1 MTHHIRSRSALMRRC
16 SSSCARSSS
25 TSTHRT
31 TRLMIA
37 MTACIQLGVAA
48 PGGAQARP
56 ATQPPTAAA
65 APRPAATPVAIVGA
79 RVYPVSGP
87 MIENATVILRDGK
100 VAAVGANIPV
110 PADAQRI
117 DAAGKWVTPGLF
129 NTESSLGL
137 TEIGAVPE
145 TVEGTARGRDQIA
158 AAFRVW
164 EGFNPASV
172 LLAPARN
179 EGVTSVVIVPGGG
192 LVAGQAAVVDLSG
205 TTIVDMLRR
214 GPAAMV
220 AQLGSSQQG
229 GAGARGELIMRLR
242 ELLDEARVFR
252 ARTTVSAPR
261 LSPTEFEASRTHLAA
276 MTPVLTGQIPLII
289 GADMASDIDAAL
301 RLAEEYG
308 LRIMISGGAEAW
320 KLADRLA
327 AARVPVLTG
336 ALNNIPGGFSTLGAR
351 QENAALL
358 RRAGVNVLLVGAGG
372 EAFNVR
378 NIRQE
383 AGNAVAYGMSWDDAL
398 RAVTLAPAEAFGVAT
413 QVGSIQAGR
422 DANVVIW
429 SGDPFEFSTRAER
442 VFIRGVDVK
451 APSRQDMLIER
462 YKTLPPDYGRPPT
475 R

>member
-1 MTHHIRSRSALMRRC
+1 MTRA
-16 SSSCARSSS
+16 S
-25 TSTHRT
+25 TSIR
-31 TRLMIA
+31 IA
-37 MTACIQLGVAA
+37 AWLAAAGIAQMALVRPTNAQVA
-48 PGGAQARP
+48 P
-56 ATQPPTAAA
+56 ATQPPVAARQQA
-65 APRPAATPVAIVGA
+65 RATPAPPIAIVGA

-87 MIENATVILRDGK
+87 MIENATVVIRDGK
-100 VAAVGANIPV
+100 VAAVGANVPI
-110 PADAQRI
+110 PADAERV
-117 DAAGKWVTPGLF
+117 DGTGKWVTPGLI
-129 NTESSLGL
+129 NSESQLGL

-145 TVEGTARGRDQIA
+145 TVEGTARGKENIA

-179 EGVTSVVIVPGGG
+179 EGVTSVLIVPGGG

-205 TTIVDMLRR
+205 ETLVDMLRR
-214 GPAAMV
+214 GPVAMV
-220 AQLGSSQQG
+220 AQLGSSSQG

-242 ELLDEARVFR
+242 ELLDETRAYGTRTARGGQRPDPTAFE
-252 ARTTVSAPR
+252 VSR
-261 LSPTEFEASRTHLAA
+261 SDLAA
-276 MTPVLTGQIPLII
+276 MGPVLSGELPLII

-301 RLAEEYG
+301 RLAADYK

-320 KLADRLA
+320 KVADRLA

-336 ALNNIPGGFSTLGAR
+336 ALNNIPGGFATLGAR

-398 RAVTLAPAEAFGVAT
+398 RSVTLAPAEAFGVAS
-413 QVGSIQAGR
+413 QVGTIQAGR
-422 DANVVIW
+422 DANIVVW
-429 SGDPFEFSTRAER
+429 SGDPFEFATRAER
-442 VFIRGVDVK
+442 VYIRGVDVK
-451 APSRQDMLIER
+451 APSRQDLLIQR
-462 YKTLPPDYGRPPT
+462 YKTLPPGYGPPGN
-475 R
+475 